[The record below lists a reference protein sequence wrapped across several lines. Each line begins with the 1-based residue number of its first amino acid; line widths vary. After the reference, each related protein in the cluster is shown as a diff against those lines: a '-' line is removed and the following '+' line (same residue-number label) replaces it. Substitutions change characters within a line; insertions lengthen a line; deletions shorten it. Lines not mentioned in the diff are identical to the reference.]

1 MQPFDSLD
9 RLEQLSALDP
19 VVLKLRA
26 LFQQQ
31 IQPQSLRDVLHGVW
45 LGHPLHPVLSDV
57 PIGAWTSA
65 AMLDFLPKTGIAA
78 SALISVGLAA
88 AGPTAVAG
96 WTDWSELHTPEQRTG
111 LVHAAANLVAVG
123 LYAASLQ
130 ARVRRRYVRGKLL
143 GFAGL
148 TSVMV
153 GGTIGGHLSYRR
165 AAGGNRTADV
175 ADAAVDTFADLGPA
189 EDLPDGQPVVRQLGQ
204 IPVLLVRQEG
214 VVRGLVDRCS
224 HLSGPLHEGTLTGA
238 GADLCIVCPWHGS
251 TFRISDGVVV
261 HGPATA
267 GQPRVEVRITDGRVQ
282 ARIAR

>member
-9 RLEQLSALDP
+9 RLEKLTVLDP
-19 VVLKLRA
+19 AVLKLRSV
-26 LFQQQ
+26 FQQK
-31 IQPQSLRDVLHGVW
+31 IQPQAVRDALHGVW

-65 AMLDFLPKTGIAA
+65 AMLDFLPKTGLAS

-111 LVHAAANLVAVG
+111 LVHAAANILAVG
-123 LYAASLQ
+123 LYAASLR
-130 ARVRRRYVRGKLL
+130 ARLRRRYVRGKLL

-148 TSVMV
+148 SSVMV

-165 AAGGNRTADV
+165 AAGANRTADV
-175 ADAAVDTFADLGPA
+175 ADAADGTFTDLGA
-189 EDLPDGQPVVRQLGQ
+189 LSELPDGQPVARQIGD
-204 IPVLLVRQEG
+204 IPVLLLRQEG

-224 HLSGPLHEGTLTGA
+224 HLSGPLHEGELTGA

-267 GQPRVEVRITDGRVQ
+267 DQPRLEVRINDGQVQ
-282 ARIAR
+282 ARIAQ